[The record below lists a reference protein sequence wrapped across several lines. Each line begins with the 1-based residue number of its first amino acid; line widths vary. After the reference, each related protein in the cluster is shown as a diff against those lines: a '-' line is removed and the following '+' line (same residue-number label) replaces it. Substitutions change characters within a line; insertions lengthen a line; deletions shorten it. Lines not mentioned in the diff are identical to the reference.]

1 MCTVIKSNI
10 NINFYD
16 RMCICVSIVILW
28 CPSTICTSIHPHV
41 FQVGLRKFRIFKE
54 MYQIKISR
62 QYGGKIVWSRV
73 IRNVRRNYSQFKSN
87 KDINSGET
95 SRKLFESQHVWTW
108 MFIFFYLPVWLKSWI
123 FSWTWTHIVEK
134 FELEYW

>member
-1 MCTVIKSNI
+1 
-10 NINFYD
+10 
-16 RMCICVSIVILW
+16 MCICVSIVILW
-28 CPSTICTSIHPHV
+28 CPSTICTSIRPHV
-41 FQVGLRKFRIFKE
+41 FQVSRRKFRIFKE

-108 MFIFFYLPVWLKSWI
+108 MFSFFPQCLAKILDMWLNMNTYCWKVWIRILITLWWRKVA
-123 FSWTWTHIVEK
+123 FG
-134 FELEYW
+134 F